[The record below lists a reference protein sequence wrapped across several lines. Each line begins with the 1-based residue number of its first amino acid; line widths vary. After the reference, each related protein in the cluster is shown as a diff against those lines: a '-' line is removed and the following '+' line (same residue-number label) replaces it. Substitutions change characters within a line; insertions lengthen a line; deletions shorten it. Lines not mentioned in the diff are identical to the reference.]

1 MQHVSGIS
9 KGRSDVFQINWPD
22 TNFYPGNLQ
31 SCKYSGK
38 VIGEINSKA
47 RLEVCRFLVS
57 LFIFVD
63 LLLTHISYIV
73 YLSISN

>member
-1 MQHVSGIS
+1 MQHIPGIS
-9 KGRSDVFQINWPD
+9 NGRSNIFQINWPD
-22 TNFYPGNLQ
+22 TTLYLGNLQ

-57 LFIFVD
+57 LFILLD